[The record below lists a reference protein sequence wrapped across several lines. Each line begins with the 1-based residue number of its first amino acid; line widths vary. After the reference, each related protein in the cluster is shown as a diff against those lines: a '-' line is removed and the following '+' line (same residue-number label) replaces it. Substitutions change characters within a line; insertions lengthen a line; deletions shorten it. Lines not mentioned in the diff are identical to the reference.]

1 MQNLLNSLLDIT
13 KIKQGKIDICP
24 KRVDIHQFVFSVA
37 NMNRR
42 ISESKGIRLVADVV
56 GGLPDVVF
64 DPDRIEQVLN
74 NLIGNAV
81 KFSKSGTT
89 IRLEV
94 RNREREIE
102 FAVSD
107 EGLGID
113 RQEIPSLF
121 GEFQQTST
129 KATAGEH
136 GSGLGLA
143 ICKRLVALHGGKI
156 DVESEPGKGSRFWF
170 MLPVG
175 GAAPGLTEKADNT

>member
-1 MQNLLNSLLDIT
+1 
-13 KIKQGKIDICP
+13 
-24 KRVDIHQFVFSVA
+24 
-37 NMNRR
+37 
-42 ISESKGIRLVADVV
+42 
-56 GGLPDVVF
+56 
-64 DPDRIEQVLN
+64 
-74 NLIGNAV
+74 V
-81 KFSKSGTT
+81 KFSESGTT

-94 RNREREIE
+94 RCRPSEIE

-113 RQEIPSLF
+113 RQEIPGLF

-156 DVESEPGKGSRFWF
+156 DVESEPGKGSRFSF
-170 MLPVG
+170 TLPVG
-175 GAAPGLTEKADNT
+175 QEELRA